1 MNLKSLI
8 GIIIVIGVVIL
19 NIKVITDLFAKKK
32 ANRDKRTEINTKV
45 QHTFIEHEKN
55 IKDMQD
61 KYDHLYSE
69 FLSYKKEAEK
79 SLEEIE
85 TYTDKIIDISNMII
99 AFDDD
104 FEDKLNLWYDLLN
117 NPNNSEAVKKQIKE
131 HIIQDNKFKEEIKL
145 EREQQKIKRQEL
157 KRLSFGLDR

>member
-1 MNLKSLI
+1 MDLKSLI
-8 GIIIVIGVVIL
+8 GIIIIIGVVLL
-19 NIKVITDLFAKKK
+19 NIKVISDLFAKKK

-45 QHTFIEHEKN
+45 QRAFIEHEKN
-55 IKDMQD
+55 IKEMQD
-61 KYDHLYSE
+61 KYDNLYSE

-145 EREQQKIKRQEL
+145 EREQQRIKRQEL